1 MPTLAYHERVSEHH
15 WQVSV
20 AEELEGVQQFRNV
33 IPFTAYME
41 GWALYCQWLAKQAG
55 WHNNDPF
62 GDLGR
67 LRDELFRAVRLIVDT
82 GIYAKR
88 WTREQ
93 AIAYMREKTGMGEK
107 EVKSEIERYIVAPGQ
122 ACAYK
127 IGMLKI
133 QELRAR
139 AEKELGDKFDQRE
152 FHDAVLKN
160 GALPLEILE
169 EQVNEYIQRKK
180 VSEKAATDLHRRTTD
195 KNLYRCLFICRS
207 QFHSRAQNSDHARNS
222 CPNRRRNFRNLDFS
236 RTPNLVIS

>member
-1 MPTLAYHERVSEHH
+1 M
-15 WQVSV
+15 
-20 AEELEGVQQFRNV
+20 
-33 IPFTAYME
+33 
-41 GWALYCQWLAKQAG
+41 
-55 WHNNDPF
+55 
-62 GDLGR
+62 
-67 LRDELFRAVRLIVDT
+67 RDELFRAVRFVVDT
-82 GIYAKR
+82 GIHAKR

-139 AEKELGDKFDQRE
+139 AEKELGEKFDQRE

-169 EQVNEYIQRKK
+169 EQVDHYVQRKK
-180 VSEKAATDLHRRTTD
+180 DLGP
-195 KNLYRCLFICRS
+195 N
-207 QFHSRAQNSDHARNS
+207 AR
-222 CPNRRRNFRNLDFS
+222 
-236 RTPNLVIS
+236 